1 MNMNS
6 QLVGDLLMARPSRAE
21 MARNQ
26 RLQLPTAATAYGRAL
41 RHKMVADWGVVRG
54 MLTGDKPR
62 RDAQGRDVF
71 QVWADLVLANPAEE
85 FARVARD
92 ILPPAEPDTNAANTN
107 IMNIGALYLQAVQAA
122 NRSLEAK
129 IVDAKASPGSPG
141 PASDW

>member
-1 MNMNS
+1 
-6 QLVGDLLMARPSRAE
+6 

-26 RLQLPTAATAYGRAL
+26 RVQLTTAVTSYGRAL
-41 RHKMVADWGVVRG
+41 RQKMVADWGVVRG

-92 ILPPAEPDTNAANTN
+92 ILPPAEPDTNAANN
-107 IMNIGALYLQAVQAA
+107 VMNIGALYVQAVQAA
-122 NRSLEAK
+122 NKSLEAK
-129 IVDAKASPGSPG
+129 IVEAKAAAPGSPG